1 GQRLTRQIERGDLV
15 QRPVGLAAA
24 PRGADVVI
32 NECVGHL
39 LPPGSQSQFT
49 NAAPQARSLSPWGC
63 RADESPRG
71 GEGYLVSIGWQR
83 NPSPGLASLAHP
95 LPQGERVFRTPPR
108 AEPWCSQLRIG
119 CGRAARRF
127 PAACAP

>member
-1 GQRLTRQIERGDLV
+1 MNASAICFLQDLNLSS
-15 QRPVGLAAA
+15 RM
-24 PRGADVVI
+24 PRRKRV
-32 NECVGHL
+32 
-39 LPPGSQSQFT
+39 
-49 NAAPQARSLSPWGC
+49 LSPLGGAE
-63 RADESPRG
+63 RTKVREG
-71 GEGYLVSIGWQR
+71 GEGYLVSIGLQR